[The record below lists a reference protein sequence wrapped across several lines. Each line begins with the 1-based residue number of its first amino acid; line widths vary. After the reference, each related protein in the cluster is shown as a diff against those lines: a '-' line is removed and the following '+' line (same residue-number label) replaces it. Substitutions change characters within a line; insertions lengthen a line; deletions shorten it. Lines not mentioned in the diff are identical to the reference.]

1 MDITIK
7 KIKAQKGKLVF
18 EYDKKEGNTPISTHK
33 STFEEEPEPS
43 FLEALAALCVDVCKI
58 LELDSGQYATRVKPT
73 GGAFSEDSSG
83 CDCAIITCEYSMLQS
98 MTTTT
103 INTPL
108 LRLMDVEEEALEPG
122 YVDDKTYL
130 PALPFYCDEPT
141 SAHLRILQNEAVR
154 YLEGHRGQGGLFDD
168 AERESA
174 ETEDSPVRLVAMGHS
189 GTDNRQIAG

>member
-7 KIKAQKGKLVF
+7 KIKAAKGKLVF
-18 EYDKKEGNTPISTHK
+18 EYDKKEDGNLPISTHK

-58 LELDSGQYATRVKPT
+58 LELDPGQYATRVKPT
-73 GGAFSEDSSG
+73 GVAFSEDSSG

-108 LRLMDVEEEALEPG
+108 VRFARSDEERVMTG
-122 YVDDKTYL
+122 YFDGET
-130 PALPFYCDEPT
+130 T
-141 SAHLRILQNEAVR
+141 AHLRTLQEEAVR
-154 YLEGHRGQGGLFDD
+154 YLEGHRGQGNLFDD
-168 AERESA
+168 DDGEPRNV
-174 ETEDSPVRLVAMGHS
+174 TPEDSPVRLVAMGSS
-189 GTDNRQIAG
+189 GTDIRQIAG

>member
-7 KIKAQKGKLVF
+7 KIKTQKDKLSF
-18 EYDKKEGNTPISTHK
+18 EYSKRENEDSPISTHK
-33 STFEEEPEPS
+33 STFEEPPEHC

-58 LELDSGQYATRVKPT
+58 LELDPGQYAERMKPT
-73 GGAFSEDSSG
+73 GVTFSEDSSG

-122 YVDDKTYL
+122 YVDDKTY
-130 PALPFYCDEPT
+130 PGSALLLRCSDIRT
-141 SAHLRILQNEAVR
+141 SAHLAK
-154 YLEGHRGQGGLFDD
+154 RGGAL
-168 AERESA
+168 S
-174 ETEDSPVRLVAMGHS
+174 
-189 GTDNRQIAG
+189 